1 MLKNGGLGDETAQ
14 VLDHDELQRQ
24 DSGDS
29 SGEEAMQ
36 AMSTGTEEVNP
47 YRPDI
52 TVHLSTP
59 NPFPYFLPPFPP
71 PCPPLQ

>member
-36 AMSTGTEEVNP
+36 AMSTGTEEVNTDNCSSF
-47 YRPDI
+47 Y
-52 TVHLSTP
+52 S
-59 NPFPYFLPPFPP
+59 
-71 PCPPLQ
+71 